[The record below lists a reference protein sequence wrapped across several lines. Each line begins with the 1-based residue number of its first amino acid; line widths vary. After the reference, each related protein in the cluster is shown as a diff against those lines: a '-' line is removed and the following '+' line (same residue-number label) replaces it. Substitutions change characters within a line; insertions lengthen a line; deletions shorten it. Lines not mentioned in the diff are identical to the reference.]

1 MYICHLNSIIMSVY
15 DIDGT
20 CTSVTDY
27 DVLIDSEYY
36 NRDYDDVNW
45 EEPID
50 NEIKPQTDILFE

>member
-1 MYICHLNSIIMSVY
+1 MSIY
-15 DIDGT
+15 DIDGS

-36 NRDYDDVNW
+36 NHDYDYSVF

-50 NEIKPQTDILFE
+50 NEIEPQTDILFE

>member
-1 MYICHLNSIIMSVY
+1 MSIY

-36 NRDYDDVNW
+36 NRDYDDVDW
-45 EEPID
+45 EDPID